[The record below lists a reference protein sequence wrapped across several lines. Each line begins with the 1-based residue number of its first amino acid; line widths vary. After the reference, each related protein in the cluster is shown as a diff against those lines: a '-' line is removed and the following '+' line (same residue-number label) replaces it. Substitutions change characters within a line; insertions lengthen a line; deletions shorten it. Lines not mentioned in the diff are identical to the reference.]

1 MNLSA
6 PFRRDPELFILDEPT
21 NHLDATAV
29 STVMNNLKT
38 IKKSP
43 TIVIISHNIEIAKD
57 ADQIIVIED
66 GQIIAARRDQID
78 FP

>member
-1 MNLSA
+1 
-6 PFRRDPELFILDEPT
+6 
-21 NHLDATAV
+21 
-29 STVMNNLKT
+29 MNNLKT

-66 GQIIAARRDQID
+66 GQIIADHRNQID